1 MAIQP
6 GIAPSMRTSTR
17 LPLHRGA
24 EPIRE
29 GAPIAI
35 SYAPSSLNIGA
46 RQAPVG
52 GAGRSTMNDTIKLPE
67 DCTDMREVR
76 RGVDATDRE
85 LMKLLERRFGYMR
98 AAARIKTDR
107 NVVRDEARKQEVIE
121 NARADAE
128 DRRLPFE
135 RIASIWDA
143 LVETSIDYELDTW
156 DRLRRTD

>member
-1 MAIQP
+1 MF
-6 GIAPSMRTSTR
+6 
-17 LPLHRGA
+17 
-24 EPIRE
+24 
-29 GAPIAI
+29 
-35 SYAPSSLNIGA
+35 
-46 RQAPVG
+46 
-52 GAGRSTMNDTIKLPE
+52 
-67 DCTDMREVR
+67 MREVR

-107 NVVRDEARKQEVIE
+107 NAVDEARKQEVIE
-121 NARADAE
+121 NACADAE